1 MSTRPQSAERC
12 IQAIAAQRAGH
23 ALSRE
28 FYCDAEL
35 FEYEVRRLILR
46 HWHCVGHQ
54 SQVCAPGDFFT
65 TSLCEEPLLV
75 VRGQDR
81 VVRALLNVCRH
92 RGSRV
97 CTQES
102 GHARGGVFV
111 CPYHAWSYGL
121 DGRLRAARQ
130 MPDDFDRASHGLR
143 SVHTRVVEGLIFVS
157 FADTPLGLEHVEAA
171 LAGSARL
178 YGWARAKVAHRE
190 SYPVKANWKLA
201 VENYMEC
208 YHCGPAHQEY
218 SRFHLY
224 ARPAPLNR
232 SADERVRARARALGV
247 ALEEVD
253 YWGLNARPGL
263 EAADS
268 ARSAL
273 GEGAVSGSEDGRP
286 LAPLMGQF
294 PDYDGGVTF
303 FDVGLTSNFLAY
315 PDHGLIY
322 RFIPNAVQ
330 DTAMEVIWLVR
341 EDARE
346 GVDYDLERLTW
357 LWRVT
362 SLADKR
368 IIELNQQGVNSR
380 YYVPGPYTPMEQHT
394 QRFVEWILTE
404 LRSPASADGTP
415 RRAA

>member
-1 MSTRPQSAERC
+1 MSGKASPPAQAVPGEAVSRADRC
-12 IQAIAAQRAGH
+12 AHAPGAQRPGH

-28 FYCDAEL
+28 FYCDEQL
-35 FEYEVRRLILR
+35 FEQEVQRLLLR

-54 SQVCAPGDFFT
+54 SQVPEPGDFFT
-65 TSLCEEPLLV
+65 ASFCGEPLLV

-81 VVRALLNVCRH
+81 EVRALLNVCRH

-121 DGRLRAARQ
+121 DGRLRAARH
-130 MPDDFDRASHGLR
+130 MADDFDRASHGLKPI
-143 SVHTRVVEGLIFVS
+143 HTRIIEGLVFVA
-157 FADTPLGLEHVEAA
+157 FAESPPGLEHVEAA

-178 YGWARAKVAHRE
+178 YGWAQAKVAHRE
-190 SYPVKANWKLA
+190 NYPVSANWKLA

-208 YHCGPAHQEY
+208 YHCGPAHEEY

-232 SADERVRARARALGV
+232 AADERVRERARTLGV
-247 ALEEVD
+247 AIDEVD
-253 YWGLNARPGL
+253 FYALKARAGQ
-263 EAADS
+263 EAADC

-273 GEGAVSGSEDGRP
+273 GAGAVSGSEDGRP

-294 PDYDGGVTF
+294 SDYDGGVTF
-303 FDVGLTSNFLAY
+303 FDVGLTSSFLAY

-322 RFIPNAVQ
+322 RFIPNSVQ
-330 DTAMEVIWLVR
+330 STDMEVLWLVR
-341 EDARE
+341 ADARA
-346 GVDYDLERLTW
+346 GVDYELARLTW
-357 LWRVT
+357 LWKVT
-362 SLADKR
+362 SLADIR

-380 YYVPGPYTPMEQHT
+380 FYEPGPYTPMEDHT
-394 QRFVEWILTE
+394 RRLVEWILSE
-404 LRSPASADGTP
+404 LQ
-415 RRAA
+415 

>member
-1 MSTRPQSAERC
+1 MVVEAAQGADRC
-12 IQAIAAQRAGH
+12 ARAIASQRPGH

-35 FEYEVRRLILR
+35 FEREVRRLILR
-46 HWHCVGHQ
+46 HWHCVGHT
-54 SQVCAPGDFFT
+54 SQVRAPGDFFT
-65 TSLCEEPLLV
+65 TSLCGEPLLI

-81 VVRALLNVCRH
+81 EVRALLNVCRH

-102 GHARGGVFV
+102 GHARGGAFV

-121 DGRLRAARQ
+121 DGRLRAARH
-130 MPDDFDRASHGLR
+130 MP
-143 SVHTRVVEGLIFVS
+143 
-157 FADTPLGLEHVEAA
+157 
-171 LAGSARL
+171 
-178 YGWARAKVAHRE
+178 
-190 SYPVKANWKLA
+190 

-208 YHCGPAHQEY
+208 YHCGPAHEEF

-232 SADERVRARARALGV
+232 GADEGVRERARALGV
-247 ALEEVD
+247 AIEEVD
-253 YWGLNARPGL
+253 YFALRARPGQ

-294 PDYDGGVTF
+294 SDYDGGVTF
-303 FDVGLTSNFLAY
+303 FDVGLTSSFLAY

-322 RFIPNAVQ
+322 RFIPNTVQ
-330 DTAMEVIWLVR
+330 STDMEVIWLVR
-341 EDARE
+341 EDARA

-357 LWRVT
+357 LWKVT

-368 IIELNQQGVNSR
+368 IIELNQQGVSSR
-380 YYVPGPYTPMEQHT
+380 FYEPGPYTPMEQHT
-394 QRFVEWILTE
+394 RRFVEWVLNE
-404 LRSPASADGTP
+404 LQ
-415 RRAA
+415 

>member
-1 MSTRPQSAERC
+1 MAVRVQSAEWGAR
-12 IQAIAAQRAGH
+12 AVAAQRPGH

-35 FEYEVRRLILR
+35 FEREVRRLILR

-54 SQVCAPGDFFT
+54 SQLRGPGDFFT
-65 TSLCEEPLLV
+65 TSFCGEPLLL

-81 VVRALLNVCRH
+81 EVRALLNVCRH

-102 GHARGGVFV
+102 GHAHGGGFV

-121 DGRLRAARQ
+121 DGRLRAARH
-130 MPDDFDRASHGLR
+130 MPDDFDRAAYGLK
-143 SVHTRVVEGLIFVS
+143 SIHTRIVEGLIFVS
-157 FADTPLGLEHVEAA
+157 FADPPLGLEHVQAA

-178 YGWARAKVAHRE
+178 YGWAQAKVAHRE
-190 SYPVKANWKLA
+190 SYPVRANWKLA

-208 YHCGPAHQEY
+208 YHCGPAHEEY

-232 SADERVRARARALGV
+232 AADERVRGRARELGV
-247 ALEEVD
+247 DLQEVE
-253 YWGLNARPGL
+253 YFALNARPGQ

-286 LAPLMGQF
+286 LAPLMGHF
-294 PDYDGGVTF
+294 SDYDGGVTF

-322 RFIPNAVQ
+322 RFSPNTVQ
-330 DTAMEVIWLVR
+330 STDMEVIWLVR
-341 EDARE
+341 EDARA
-346 GVDYDLERLTW
+346 GADYDLERLTW

-380 YYVPGPYTPMEQHT
+380 FYEPGPYTPMEQHT
-394 QRFVEWILTE
+394 RRFVEWILTE
-404 LRSPASADGTP
+404 LGPE
-415 RRAA
+415 RAAQRLPR

>member
-1 MSTRPQSAERC
+1 MSGKAPQPAQSVPRAAAPRADPC
-12 IQAIAAQRAGH
+12 AHALAAQRAGH

-28 FYCDAEL
+28 FYCDEPL
-35 FEYEVRRLILR
+35 FAQEVQRLLLR
-46 HWHCVGHQ
+46 HWHCLGHQ
-54 SQVCAPGDFFT
+54 SQVPEPGDFFT
-65 TSLCEEPLLV
+65 TSFCGEPLLV

-81 VVRALLNVCRH
+81 EVRTLLNVCRH

-121 DGRLRAARQ
+121 DGRLRAARH
-130 MPDDFDRASHGLR
+130 MTDDFDRASHGLKAI
-143 SVHTRVVEGLIFVS
+143 HTRIVEGLIFVS
-157 FADTPLGLEHVEAA
+157 FAESPLGLEHVEAA

-178 YGWARAKVAHRE
+178 YGWAQAKVAHRE
-190 SYPVKANWKLA
+190 TYPVRANWKLA
-201 VENYMEC
+201 VENYLEC
-208 YHCGPAHQEY
+208 YHCGPAHEEY

-232 SADERVRARARALGV
+232 AADERVRERARALGV
-247 ALEEVD
+247 TIEEADFFALK
-253 YWGLNARPGL
+253 ARAGQ

-273 GEGAVSGSEDGRP
+273 GAGAVSGSEDGRP

-294 PDYDGGVTF
+294 SDYDGGVTF

-322 RFIPNAVQ
+322 RFIPNTVQ
-330 DTAMEVIWLVR
+330 STDLEVIWLVR
-341 EDARE
+341 ADARA
-346 GVDYDLERLTW
+346 GIDYELPRLTW

-380 YYVPGPYTPMEQHT
+380 FYEPGPYTPMEDHT
-394 QRFVEWILTE
+394 RRLVEWILSE
-404 LRSPASADGTP
+404 LQ
-415 RRAA
+415 

>member
-1 MSTRPQSAERC
+1 MLMPGKAAQTAAVNAPQAAERC
-12 IQAIAAQRAGH
+12 AQAVAAQRAGH
-23 ALSRE
+23 ALTRE
-28 FYCDAEL
+28 FYCDPEL
-35 FEYEVRRLILR
+35 FEQEVQRLLLR
-46 HWHCVGHQ
+46 HWHCVGHE
-54 SQVCAPGDFFT
+54 SQVRAPGDFFT
-65 TSLCEEPLLV
+65 TSFCGEPLLV
-75 VRGQDR
+75 VRGQDQE
-81 VVRALLNVCRH
+81 VRALLNVCRH

-121 DGRLRAARQ
+121 DGRLRAARH
-130 MPDDFDRASHGLR
+130 MPDDFERAGFALKTL
-143 SVHTRVVEGLIFVS
+143 HTRVIEGLIFVS
-157 FADTPLGLEHVEAA
+157 FAAAPLGLEHVEAA

-178 YGWARAKVAHRE
+178 YGWAQAKVAHRE
-190 SYPVKANWKLA
+190 TYPVRANWKLA

-208 YHCGPAHQEY
+208 YHCGPAHEEY

-232 SADERVRARARALGV
+232 AADERVRQRAAELRIDLQE
-247 ALEEVD
+247 LD
-253 YWGLNARPGL
+253 YFGLNARPGQ

-273 GEGAVSGSEDGRP
+273 GGGAVSGSEDGRP

-294 PDYDGGVTF
+294 SDYDGGVTF
-303 FDVGLTSNFLAY
+303 FDVGLTSSFLAY

-322 RFIPNAVQ
+322 RFVPNSVQ
-330 DTAMEVIWLVR
+330 STDMEVIWLVR
-341 EDARE
+341 EDARA
-346 GVDYDLERLTW
+346 GADYEVERLIW
-357 LWRVT
+357 LWKVT

-380 YYVPGPYTPMEQHT
+380 FYQPGPYTPMEQHT
-394 QRFVEWILTE
+394 RRLVEWILSE
-404 LRSPASADGTP
+404 LR
-415 RRAA
+415 

>member
-1 MSTRPQSAERC
+1 MSGRAAQTVVVEAAQGADRC
-12 IQAIAAQRAGH
+12 ARAIATQRPGH

-35 FEYEVRRLILR
+35 FEREVRRLILR
-46 HWHCVGHQ
+46 HWHCVGHH
-54 SQVCAPGDFFT
+54 SQVREPGDFFT
-65 TSLCEEPLLV
+65 TSLCGEPLLI

-81 VVRALLNVCRH
+81 EVRALLNVCRH

-102 GHARGGVFV
+102 GHARGGTFV

-121 DGRLRAARQ
+121 DGRLRAARH
-130 MPDDFDRASHGLR
+130 MPDDFDRAQHGLK
-143 SVHTRVVEGLIFVS
+143 SIHTRVLEGLIFVS

-178 YGWARAKVAHRE
+178 YGWAQAKVAHRE
-190 SYPVKANWKLA
+190 SYPVRANWKLA

-208 YHCGPAHQEY
+208 YHCGPAHEEY
-218 SRFHLY
+218 SRLHLN
-224 ARPAPLNR
+224 ARPAPLTR
-232 SADERVRARARALGV
+232 AADERVRGRARALG
-247 ALEEVD
+247 AAIEEVD
-253 YWGLNARPGL
+253 YFALSARLGQ

-286 LAPLMGQF
+286 LAPLMGGLS
-294 PDYDGGVTF
+294 DYDGGVTF
-303 FDVGLTSNFLAY
+303 FDVGLTSSFLAY

-322 RFIPNAVQ
+322 RFIPNTVQ
-330 DTAMEVIWLVR
+330 STDMEVIWLVR
-341 EDARE
+341 EDARA
-346 GVDYDLERLTW
+346 GVDYDLDRLTW
-357 LWRVT
+357 LWKVT

-368 IIELNQQGVNSR
+368 IIEVNQQGVSSR
-380 YYVPGPYTPMEQHT
+380 FYEPGPYTPMEQHT
-394 QRFVEWILTE
+394 RRFVEWVLNE
-404 LRSPASADGTP
+404 LQ
-415 RRAA
+415 

>member
-1 MSTRPQSAERC
+1 MSAVPRETSATAEPVSSASAHRC
-12 IQAIAAQRAGH
+12 AQAVATQRAGH

-35 FEYEVRRLILR
+35 FEREVRRLILP
-46 HWHCVGHQ
+46 HWHCVGHH
-54 SQVCAPGDFFT
+54 SQVRAPGDFFT
-65 TSLCEEPLLV
+65 TSLGGEPLLI

-81 VVRALLNVCRH
+81 EVRALLNVCRH

-121 DGRLRAARQ
+121 DGRLRAARH
-130 MPDDFDRASHGLR
+130 MPDDFDRVSHGLKC
-143 SVHTRVVEGLIFVS
+143 VHTRVLEGLIFVS

-171 LAGSARL
+171 LAGSARW
-178 YGWARAKVAHRE
+178 YGWAQAKVAHRE
-190 SYPVKANWKLA
+190 TYPVRANWKLA

-208 YHCGPAHQEY
+208 YHCGPAHEEY

-232 SADERVRARARALGV
+232 AADERVRERARALGV
-247 ALEEVD
+247 AIEEVD
-253 YWGLNARPGL
+253 YFGSNARAGQ

-273 GEGAVSGSEDGRP
+273 GEGAVTGSEDGRA
-286 LAPLMGQF
+286 LAPLMGRF
-294 PDYDGGVTF
+294 SDYDGGVTF

-322 RFIPNAVQ
+322 RFIPNTVQ
-330 DTAMEVIWLVR
+330 STDMEVIWLVR
-341 EDARE
+341 EDARA

-357 LWRVT
+357 LWKVT

-380 YYVPGPYTPMEQHT
+380 FYQPGPYTPMEQHT
-394 QRFVEWILTE
+394 RRFVEWILSE
-404 LRSPASADGTP
+404 LQ
-415 RRAA
+415 